1 VSYRAIQPRN
11 KAVSATLRIAPS
23 KSVTHRALVAAALA
37 SGHSV
42 IVDPL
47 DADDTRTTAEGLA
60 SLGFRVDLRGA
71 RWELEGLDGR
81 VPGGGTIALGDSG
94 TSFRFLTAVAGIGE
108 TSSRLDGS
116 PRLRQR
122 PVQELAGA
130 LSSLGARIALTPGG
144 GGLPLRA
151 GGCPVR
157 GGSVV
162 LPAGRSSQFTSALLL
177 IGSRLPGGLEIVLA
191 PPAVSLPYV
200 EVTVRVLREFGVR
213 IERTGELRWRVS
225 EGGYRGREFRVEGD
239 HSSASYFLAAAA
251 ILGGR
256 VRAEGLD
263 PDSAQPDARL
273 QRILHDLGCRVR
285 SGPDWVE
292 IEGSGRIRP
301 FDLDLSDAP
310 DLVPTLAVLALFA
323 DGPSAMRG
331 VGHLRIKESDRLET
345 LAGNL
350 RRLGRDASTTEDALL
365 VGPDSSRRP
374 KGAMIETASDHRM
387 AMAFAIAGL
396 RIPGVTIDD
405 ADCVAK
411 SNPDF
416 WKDFSRLTTDS

>member
-1 VSYRAIQPRN
+1 M
-11 KAVSATLRIAPS
+11 
-23 KSVTHRALVAAALA
+23 
-37 SGHSV
+37 
-42 IVDPL
+42 
-47 DADDTRTTAEGLA
+47 
-60 SLGFRVDLRGA
+60 
-71 RWELEGLDGR
+71 
-81 VPGGGTIALGDSG
+81 
-94 TSFRFLTAVAGIGE
+94 
-108 TSSRLDGS
+108 
-116 PRLRQR
+116 
-122 PVQELAGA
+122 
-130 LSSLGARIALTPGG
+130 
-144 GGLPLRA
+144 
-151 GGCPVR
+151 
-157 GGSVV
+157 

>member
-1 VSYRAIQPRN
+1 VA
-11 KAVSATLRIAPS
+11 ATVRIAPS

-37 SGHSV
+37 SGHSI
-42 IVDPL
+42 IVEPL
-47 DADDTRTTAEGLA
+47 DADDTRTTARGLV
-60 SLGFRVDLRGA
+60 SLGLRVDLRGA
-71 RWELEGLDGR
+71 RWEVEGLGGR
-81 VPGGGTIALGDSG
+81 VPGGGTLALGDSG
-94 TSFRFLTAVAGIGE
+94 TSFRFLTAVAGLGE
-108 TSSRLDGS
+108 TVSRLDGS

-122 PVQELAGA
+122 PVEELARA
-130 LSSLGARIALTPGG
+130 LTSLGARIAPTPGG
-144 GGLPLRA
+144 GGLPLQA
-151 GGCPVR
+151 GGGPVR

-177 IGSRLPGGLEIVLA
+177 IGSTLPGGLEISLA
-191 PPAVSLPYV
+191 PPAVSLPYI
-200 EVTVRVLREFGVR
+200 EVTARVLREFGVR
-213 IERTGELRWRVS
+213 VERSGELRWRVL
-225 EGGYRGREFRVEGD
+225 EGRYRGREFRVEGD

-273 QRILHDLGCRVR
+273 QRILPELGCQVR

-292 IEGSGRIRP
+292 VEGSGRIRH

-365 VGPDSSRRP
+365 VGPTSSSRNE
-374 KGAMIETASDHRM
+374 GTTIETASDHRM

-396 RIPGVTIDD
+396 RLRGVTIDD

-411 SNPDF
+411 SNPGF
-416 WKDFSRLTTDS
+416 WRDFSRLTTGS